1 MVSDSS
7 SFRSTLDRRHTP
19 AKPLCD
25 AATRERGEGVCVWER
40 ECVCESESE
49 RERERDRER
58 DRERESNT
66 HTHAH
71 THTHTHTRTRI
82 HTQSKS
88 KHTPTKFL
96 RSKESK
102 QDSKVKTRWEQR
114 GNAETL
120 PPPLSRDKASTATYR
135 RRMIQRPRKHFCVLK
150 RLAVSLMRH
159 SGSFH
164 FE

>member
-1 MVSDSS
+1 M
-7 SFRSTLDRRHTP
+7 
-19 AKPLCD
+19 
-25 AATRERGEGVCVWER
+25 WER

-120 PPPLSRDKASTATYR
+120 PPPLPRQSQHSNVQEKNDPEAKKALLCFETLGCFADA
-135 RRMIQRPRKHFCVLK
+135 PLWVLP
-150 RLAVSLMRH
+150 
-159 SGSFH
+159 F
-164 FE
+164 